1 MSSAE
6 TLPAPE
12 PTIDD
17 PWTAHMRRGEW
28 DAAWRISDRVLA
40 ERGGVPCWDLPRHEQ
55 WVWDGSPL
63 DGRRVLVRCYHGL
76 GDTLQFIRYAPL
88 VRAVAS
94 HVAVWAQPTLLP
106 LLDTAAGIDRLL
118 PLHDGTPEAE
128 YDVDVEVMELAHLFR
143 STPQTLPATVPYLH
157 AGPAP
162 LPHPVDGLAVGVV
175 WQSGGWDPRRALPPG
190 LLARLAAVPGI
201 TVHALQ
207 ADAARDGLPATVHA
221 LAGDVT
227 ETARWMR
234 AMDLVVSVDTMGAH
248 LAGSLGVPV
257 WTLLPHAADWR
268 WMEERDDSPWY
279 PTMRLF
285 RQERPE
291 DWEGVVARVGVA
303 LGEVAAVGREIR
315 GSPSLY

>member
-1 MSSAE
+1 MHPVEAQ
-6 TLPAPE
+6 PE
-12 PTIDD
+12 PTTVDD

-28 DAAWRISDRVLA
+28 NAAWRISDRVLA
-40 ERGGVPCWDLPRHEQ
+40 GRGGTPCWHLPRHEQ

-63 DGRRVLVRCYHGL
+63 DGRRVLIRCYHGL

-94 HVAVWAQPTLLP
+94 HVTVWAQPALRP
-106 LLDTAAGIDRLL
+106 LLGTAAGIDRLL

-143 STPQTLPATVPYLH
+143 STPRTLPATVPYLH
-157 AGPAP
+157 AAPAP
-162 LPHPVDGLAVGVV
+162 LPQPADGLAVGVV
-175 WQSGGWDPRRALPPG
+175 WQSGGWDPRRALPPA
-190 LLARLAAVPGI
+190 LLAPLAEVPGV
-201 TVHALQ
+201 TFHSLQ
-207 ADAARDGLPATVHA
+207 ADERRDGLPATVRV

-227 ETARWMR
+227 RTAQWMR

-248 LAGSLGVPV
+248 LAGALGVPV

-268 WMEERDDSPWY
+268 WMEGRDDSPWY

-285 RQERPE
+285 RQERPG
-291 DWEGVVARVGVA
+291 DWESVVARVAVA
-303 LGEVAAVGREIR
+303 LGETAAVTRESR
-315 GSPSLY
+315 RAPRPN